1 MWLARELSQRNC
13 LDFVV
18 NQINTDRLQDIPIVQ
33 WKQTLEDNQIVAD
46 VSSESG
52 RVVVTEEGRFKSR
65 EPADGSNPVGTECCC
80 KSRSLPR
87 S

>member
-13 LDFVV
+13 FDFVV
-18 NQINTDRLQDIPIVQ
+18 SQINTDRSQDIPIVQ
-33 WKQTLEDNQIVAD
+33 WKQTLEDNQVVAD

-52 RVVVTEEGRFKSR
+52 RVIVTEEGRSKSR
-65 EPADGSNPVGTECCC
+65 EPADGGNPVGAERCC